1 MMSEQPLQRGWS
13 GVAEQTIDLL
23 CEKLSSYCNESEL
36 ASVREAYE
44 FASRA
49 HAGQTRMSGEPYII
63 HPLAV
68 AFILAD
74 LQLDATG
81 IIAAL
86 LHDVVEDTSVTDSS
100 IVQHFGAEVAAL
112 VDGVTKLK
120 RIRFDSR
127 EEQQAENLRKMFM
140 AMARDIRVL
149 IIKLADRLHNMR
161 TIRYQTPETQTRKAR
176 ETLEIFAP
184 LAHRLGINTI
194 KWELEDISLR
204 YLNPQ
209 QYYRIV
215 NLMAR
220 KRQEREQF
228 INGVMELL
236 REKLDELNLKAE
248 VSGRAKHIYS
258 VYRKMTTQH
267 KEFNEIYDLFA
278 IRVRSRASRT
288 AMASWA
294 LCTRC
299 GSQCLVVLRIIS
311 RCRKRICTRVC
322 IRP

>member
-100 IVQHFGAEVAAL
+100 IVQHFGAEAAL
-112 VDGVTKLK
+112 
-120 RIRFDSR
+120 S
-127 EEQQAENLRKMFM
+127 
-140 AMARDIRVL
+140 L
-149 IIKLADRLHNMR
+149 I
-161 TIRYQTPETQTRKAR
+161 
-176 ETLEIFAP
+176 
-184 LAHRLGINTI
+184 
-194 KWELEDISLR
+194 
-204 YLNPQ
+204 
-209 QYYRIV
+209 
-215 NLMAR
+215 
-220 KRQEREQF
+220 
-228 INGVMELL
+228 
-236 REKLDELNLKAE
+236 
-248 VSGRAKHIYS
+248 HI
-258 VYRKMTTQH
+258 
-267 KEFNEIYDLFA
+267 
-278 IRVRSRASRT
+278 
-288 AMASWA
+288 
-294 LCTRC
+294 
-299 GSQCLVVLRIIS
+299 
-311 RCRKRICTRVC
+311 
-322 IRP
+322 